1 MRDVYC
7 EPFNIER
14 GYQFEIHQVSYQKNE
29 QYSCFMHFHEVHEFI
44 FFDEIDGSYFYNLGQ
59 TQLQSNDIVFT
70 PALEAH
76 DFKLSAHAKS
86 WHIVQILPEF
96 FDSAGLACCE
106 NFFKQGMHLR
116 IPSEEKS
123 NVEQLI
129 KWLLESYKDNP
140 NSQKSLTILKLL
152 VLWISEHAKAVQ
164 KSEINTM
171 NQTTGYERLMPV
183 IDYFRQNEEVELT
196 MVEAAVLC
204 HMSPSHFSRQFK
216 RVFRVSFSEYLL
228 RHKLYQAA
236 RLLSR
241 GKESITQ
248 ISYNL
253 HFSSP
258 SHFISQFKKQF
269 GNTPLQ
275 FQKSLF
281 SKNDMVRKD

>member
-1 MRDVYC
+1 MRNVYC
-7 EPFNIER
+7 EPFCIER

-29 QYSCFMHFHEVHEFI
+29 PYSCFIHFHEVHEFI
-44 FFDEIDGSYFYNLGQ
+44 FFDEIDGNYFYNLGQ
-59 TQLQSNDIVFT
+59 TNLQNNDIVFT

-76 DFKLSAHAKS
+76 DFELSTQAKS
-86 WHIVQILPEF
+86 WHIVQILPEY
-96 FDSAGLACCE
+96 FDSVGLACCE

-116 IPSEEKS
+116 IPTEEKA
-123 NVEQLI
+123 NVNQLI
-129 KWLLESYKDNP
+129 RWLSESYQEDP

-152 VLWISEHAKAVQ
+152 VLWISQHAKAVQ
-164 KSEINTM
+164 KTEVKTL
-171 NQTTGYERLMPV
+171 NQSAGYDKLLPV
-183 IDYFRQNEEVELT
+183 INYFRQNEEVELT
-196 MVEAAVLC
+196 MIGAAELC

-241 GKESITQ
+241 GKVSITE

-253 HFSSP
+253 NFSSP

-275 FQKSLF
+275 YQKTMLD
-281 SKNDMVRKD
+281 KNDNKYAE

>member
-7 EPFNIER
+7 EPFRIER

-29 QYSCFMHFHEVHEFI
+29 PYSCFMHFHEVHEFI
-44 FFDEIDGSYFYNLGQ
+44 IFDEIDGNYFYNLGQ

-76 DFKLSAHAKS
+76 DFELSTKAKS

-96 FDSAGLACCE
+96 FESVGLVCCE

-116 IPSEEKS
+116 IPPEEKE
-123 NVEQLI
+123 NINQLV
-129 KWLLESYKDNP
+129 KWLLASYEQNP
-140 NSQKSLTILKLL
+140 NSQKSLTLLKLL
-152 VLWISEHAKAVQ
+152 VLWISEHSKPVQ
-164 KSEINTM
+164 KAEVSGVNHAA
-171 NQTTGYERLMPV
+171 GYDKLLPV
-183 IDYFRQNEEVELT
+183 INYFRQNEEVDLS
-196 MVEAAVLC
+196 MIDAASLC

-241 GKESITQ
+241 GKVSITD

-253 HFSSP
+253 NFSSP

-269 GNTPLQ
+269 DSTPLQ
-275 FQKSLF
+275 YQKALF
-281 SKNDMVRKD
+281 NKTDTVA